1 MHDLEKIFPNDIFCM
16 IGLHPCYVD
25 DNFDLE
31 IDFVKKQI
39 EKHDYKAI
47 GEIGIDLFHE
57 KKYFEQQVIAFEEQI
72 KLAIDYDLPIVIH
85 SRDSFDEIFEV
96 LEKFKCKKLR
106 GIFHCFTGNIDQ
118 AHRIIDLNFHLG
130 IGGVLTFKNGKI
142 SEFLKEIPINKIVLE
157 NLLDRESWKRS
168 ATECGVLETLEVE
181 GQELTVK
188 MDTGNN
194 TTTCALHADDLT
206 VKNKVVSWT
215 TEGVKYKEPL
225 HRYVELLKPAEKRPV
240 VLLEINF
247 LNTIYE
253 VEVSLDKRNQIPFL
267 ANRDFMKRANL
278 MINPAR
284 KFMLTNR
291 NDEHANG

>member
-1 MHDLEKIFPNDIFCM
+1 MIDTHTHLYLEQFKDDIDDVISRAKAVGVERFYLPSINSKYNKSMHDLEKKYPDNVFCM

-57 KKYFEQQVIAFEEQI
+57 KKYLDQQVEAFEEQI

-96 LEKFKCKKLR
+96 LEKFKCEKLR

-142 SEFLKEIPINKIVLE
+142 SEFLNEIPINKIVLE
-157 NLLDRESWKRS
+157 TDSPYLAPSPHRGSRNESSYLKII
-168 ATECGVLETLEVE
+168 
-181 GQELTVK
+181 
-188 MDTGNN
+188 
-194 TTTCALHADDLT
+194 ADKLS
-206 VKNKVVSWT
+206 KV
-215 TEGVKYKEPL
+215 YN
-225 HRYVELLKPAEKRPV
+225 
-240 VLLEINF
+240 LEI
-247 LNTIYE
+247 
-253 VEVSLDKRNQIPFL
+253 
-267 ANRDFMKRANL
+267 
-278 MINPAR
+278 
-284 KFMLTNR
+284 
-291 NDEHANG
+291 DEISKITQQNSIEIFGN

>member
-1 MHDLEKIFPNDIFCM
+1 MHDLEKKFPNDVFCM

-31 IDFVKKQI
+31 IDFIKKQI

-96 LEKFKCKKLR
+96 LEKFKCEKLR

-157 NLLDRESWKRS
+157 TDSPYLAPSPHRGSRNESSYLKII
-168 ATECGVLETLEVE
+168 ADKLAEVY
-181 GQELTVK
+181 
-188 MDTGNN
+188 N
-194 TTTCALHADDLT
+194 
-206 VKNKVVSWT
+206 
-215 TEGVKYKEPL
+215 
-225 HRYVELLKPAEKRPV
+225 
-240 VLLEINF
+240 LEIDEICKITQQNS
-247 LNTIYE
+247 IE
-253 VEVSLDKRNQIPFL
+253 VFGN
-267 ANRDFMKRANL
+267 
-278 MINPAR
+278 
-284 KFMLTNR
+284 
-291 NDEHANG
+291 

>member
-1 MHDLEKIFPNDIFCM
+1 MIDTHTHLYLEQFKDDIDDVISRAKAIGVQRFYLPSINSKYNQSMHDLEKKFPNDIFCM

-142 SEFLKEIPINKIVLE
+142 SEFLKEIPINNIVLE
-157 NLLDRESWKRS
+157 TDSPYLAPSPHRGSRNESSYLKII
-168 ATECGVLETLEVE
+168 
-181 GQELTVK
+181 
-188 MDTGNN
+188 
-194 TTTCALHADDLT
+194 ADKLA
-206 VKNKVVSWT
+206 KV
-215 TEGVKYKEPL
+215 YN
-225 HRYVELLKPAEKRPV
+225 
-240 VLLEINF
+240 LEIDEICKITQQNS
-247 LNTIYE
+247 IE
-253 VEVSLDKRNQIPFL
+253 VFGN
-267 ANRDFMKRANL
+267 
-278 MINPAR
+278 
-284 KFMLTNR
+284 
-291 NDEHANG
+291 

>member
-1 MHDLEKIFPNDIFCM
+1 LIDTHTHLYLEQFKDDIDDVISRAKAIGVQRFYLPSINSKYNQSMHDLEKKFPNDIFCM

-96 LEKFKCKKLR
+96 LEKFKCEKLR

-157 NLLDRESWKRS
+157 TDSPYLAPSPNRGSRNESSYLKII
-168 ATECGVLETLEVE
+168 ADKLAEVY
-181 GQELTVK
+181 
-188 MDTGNN
+188 N
-194 TTTCALHADDLT
+194 
-206 VKNKVVSWT
+206 
-215 TEGVKYKEPL
+215 
-225 HRYVELLKPAEKRPV
+225 
-240 VLLEINF
+240 LEIDEICKITQQNS
-247 LNTIYE
+247 IE
-253 VEVSLDKRNQIPFL
+253 VFGN
-267 ANRDFMKRANL
+267 
-278 MINPAR
+278 
-284 KFMLTNR
+284 
-291 NDEHANG
+291 

>member
-1 MHDLEKIFPNDIFCM
+1 MIDTHTHLYLEQFRDDIDDVISRAKAVGVEKFYLPSINSKYNKSMHDLEKKYPDDVFCM

-57 KKYFEQQVIAFEEQI
+57 KKYLDKQVDAFEEQI

-96 LEKFKCKKLR
+96 LEKFKCEKLR

-118 AHRIIDLNFHLG
+118 AHQIIDLNFYLG

-142 SEFLKEIPINKIVLE
+142 SEFLNEIPINKIVLE
-157 NLLDRESWKRS
+157 TDSPYLAPSPHRGSRNESSYLKII
-168 ATECGVLETLEVE
+168 
-181 GQELTVK
+181 
-188 MDTGNN
+188 
-194 TTTCALHADDLT
+194 ADKLA
-206 VKNKVVSWT
+206 KV
-215 TEGVKYKEPL
+215 YN
-225 HRYVELLKPAEKRPV
+225 
-240 VLLEINF
+240 LEI
-247 LNTIYE
+247 
-253 VEVSLDKRNQIPFL
+253 
-267 ANRDFMKRANL
+267 
-278 MINPAR
+278 
-284 KFMLTNR
+284 
-291 NDEHANG
+291 DEISNITQQNSIEIFGN

>member
-1 MHDLEKIFPNDIFCM
+1 MIDTHTHLYLEQFRDDIDDVISRAKAVGVEKFYLPSINSKYNKSMHDLEKKYPDDVFCM

-57 KKYFEQQVIAFEEQI
+57 KKYLDKQVDAFEEQI
-72 KLAIDYDLPIVIH
+72 KLAINYDLPIVIH

-96 LEKFKCKKLR
+96 LEKFKCEKLR

-142 SEFLKEIPINKIVLE
+142 SEFLNEIPINKIVLE
-157 NLLDRESWKRS
+157 TDSPYLAPSPHRGSRNESSYLKII
-168 ATECGVLETLEVE
+168 
-181 GQELTVK
+181 
-188 MDTGNN
+188 
-194 TTTCALHADDLT
+194 ADKLA
-206 VKNKVVSWT
+206 KV
-215 TEGVKYKEPL
+215 YN
-225 HRYVELLKPAEKRPV
+225 
-240 VLLEINF
+240 LEIDEICKITQQNS
-247 LNTIYE
+247 IE
-253 VEVSLDKRNQIPFL
+253 VFGN
-267 ANRDFMKRANL
+267 
-278 MINPAR
+278 
-284 KFMLTNR
+284 
-291 NDEHANG
+291 

>member
-1 MHDLEKIFPNDIFCM
+1 LIDTHTHLYLEQFKDDIDDVISRAKAIGVQRFYLPSINSKYNQSMHDLEKKFPNDVFCM

-85 SRDSFDEIFEV
+85 SRDSFDEIFKV
-96 LEKFKCKKLR
+96 LEKFKSEKLR

-118 AHRIIDLNFHLG
+118 AYRIIDLNFHIG

-142 SEFLKEIPINKIVLE
+142 SEFLNEIPINKIVLE
-157 NLLDRESWKRS
+157 TDSPYLAPSPHRGSRNESSYLKII
-168 ATECGVLETLEVE
+168 ADKLAEVY
-181 GQELTVK
+181 
-188 MDTGNN
+188 N
-194 TTTCALHADDLT
+194 
-206 VKNKVVSWT
+206 
-215 TEGVKYKEPL
+215 
-225 HRYVELLKPAEKRPV
+225 
-240 VLLEINF
+240 LEIDEICKITQQNS
-247 LNTIYE
+247 IE
-253 VEVSLDKRNQIPFL
+253 VFGN
-267 ANRDFMKRANL
+267 
-278 MINPAR
+278 
-284 KFMLTNR
+284 
-291 NDEHANG
+291 

>member
-1 MHDLEKIFPNDIFCM
+1 MHDLEKKFPNDIFCM

-96 LEKFKCKKLR
+96 LEKFKCEKLR

-157 NLLDRESWKRS
+157 TDSPYLAPSPHRGSRNESSYLKII
-168 ATECGVLETLEVE
+168 ADKLAEVY
-181 GQELTVK
+181 
-188 MDTGNN
+188 N
-194 TTTCALHADDLT
+194 
-206 VKNKVVSWT
+206 
-215 TEGVKYKEPL
+215 
-225 HRYVELLKPAEKRPV
+225 
-240 VLLEINF
+240 LEIDEICKITQQNS
-247 LNTIYE
+247 IE
-253 VEVSLDKRNQIPFL
+253 VFGN
-267 ANRDFMKRANL
+267 
-278 MINPAR
+278 
-284 KFMLTNR
+284 
-291 NDEHANG
+291 

>member
-1 MHDLEKIFPNDIFCM
+1 MIDTHTHLYLEQFRDDIDDVISRAKAVGVEKFYLPSINSKYNKSMHDLEKKYPDNVFCM

-96 LEKFKCKKLR
+96 LEKFKCEKLR

-157 NLLDRESWKRS
+157 TDSPYLAPSPHRGSRNESSYLKII
-168 ATECGVLETLEVE
+168 ADKLAEVY
-181 GQELTVK
+181 
-188 MDTGNN
+188 N
-194 TTTCALHADDLT
+194 
-206 VKNKVVSWT
+206 
-215 TEGVKYKEPL
+215 
-225 HRYVELLKPAEKRPV
+225 
-240 VLLEINF
+240 LEIDEICKITQQNS
-247 LNTIYE
+247 IE
-253 VEVSLDKRNQIPFL
+253 VFGN
-267 ANRDFMKRANL
+267 
-278 MINPAR
+278 
-284 KFMLTNR
+284 
-291 NDEHANG
+291 

>member
-1 MHDLEKIFPNDIFCM
+1 MIDTHTHLYLEQFKDDIDDVISRAKAIGVQRFYLPSINSKYNQSMHDLEKKFPNDIFCM

-31 IDFVKKQI
+31 IDFIKKQI

-85 SRDSFDEIFEV
+85 SRDSFDEIFKV
-96 LEKFKCKKLR
+96 LEKFKCEKLR

-157 NLLDRESWKRS
+157 TDSPYLAPSPHRGSRNESSYLKII
-168 ATECGVLETLEVE
+168 ADKLAEVY
-181 GQELTVK
+181 
-188 MDTGNN
+188 N
-194 TTTCALHADDLT
+194 
-206 VKNKVVSWT
+206 
-215 TEGVKYKEPL
+215 
-225 HRYVELLKPAEKRPV
+225 
-240 VLLEINF
+240 LEIDEICKITQQNS
-247 LNTIYE
+247 IE
-253 VEVSLDKRNQIPFL
+253 VFGN
-267 ANRDFMKRANL
+267 
-278 MINPAR
+278 
-284 KFMLTNR
+284 
-291 NDEHANG
+291 

>member
-1 MHDLEKIFPNDIFCM
+1 MIDTHTHLYLEQFKDDIDDVISRAKAIGVQRFYLPSINSKYNQSMHDLEKKFPNDIFCM

-96 LEKFKCKKLR
+96 LEKFKCEKLR

-157 NLLDRESWKRS
+157 TDSPYLAPSPNRGSRNESSYLKII
-168 ATECGVLETLEVE
+168 ADKLAEVY
-181 GQELTVK
+181 
-188 MDTGNN
+188 N
-194 TTTCALHADDLT
+194 
-206 VKNKVVSWT
+206 
-215 TEGVKYKEPL
+215 
-225 HRYVELLKPAEKRPV
+225 
-240 VLLEINF
+240 LEIDEICKITQQNS
-247 LNTIYE
+247 IE
-253 VEVSLDKRNQIPFL
+253 VFGN
-267 ANRDFMKRANL
+267 
-278 MINPAR
+278 
-284 KFMLTNR
+284 
-291 NDEHANG
+291 

>member
-1 MHDLEKIFPNDIFCM
+1 MIDTHTHLYLEQFRDDIDDVISRAKAVGVEKFYLPSINSKYNKSMHDLEKKYPDDVFCM

-57 KKYFEQQVIAFEEQI
+57 KKYLDQQVDAFEEQI

-85 SRDSFDEIFEV
+85 SRDSFDEIFKV
-96 LEKFKCKKLR
+96 LEKFKCEKLR

-142 SEFLKEIPINKIVLE
+142 SEFLNEIPINKIVLE
-157 NLLDRESWKRS
+157 TDSPYLAPSPHRGSRNESSYLKII
-168 ATECGVLETLEVE
+168 
-181 GQELTVK
+181 
-188 MDTGNN
+188 
-194 TTTCALHADDLT
+194 ADKLA
-206 VKNKVVSWT
+206 KV
-215 TEGVKYKEPL
+215 YN
-225 HRYVELLKPAEKRPV
+225 
-240 VLLEINF
+240 LEI
-247 LNTIYE
+247 
-253 VEVSLDKRNQIPFL
+253 
-267 ANRDFMKRANL
+267 
-278 MINPAR
+278 
-284 KFMLTNR
+284 
-291 NDEHANG
+291 DEISNITQQNSIEIFGN

>member
-1 MHDLEKIFPNDIFCM
+1 MIDTHTHLYLEQFRDDIDDVISRAKAVGVEKFYLPSINSKYNKSMHDLEKKYPDDVFCM

-57 KKYFEQQVIAFEEQI
+57 KKYLDKQVDAFEEQI
-72 KLAIDYDLPIVIH
+72 KLAINYDLPIVIH

-96 LEKFKCKKLR
+96 LEKFKCEKLR

-157 NLLDRESWKRS
+157 TDSPYLAPSPHRGSRNESSYLKII
-168 ATECGVLETLEVE
+168 
-181 GQELTVK
+181 
-188 MDTGNN
+188 
-194 TTTCALHADDLT
+194 ADKLA
-206 VKNKVVSWT
+206 KV
-215 TEGVKYKEPL
+215 YN
-225 HRYVELLKPAEKRPV
+225 
-240 VLLEINF
+240 LEI
-247 LNTIYE
+247 
-253 VEVSLDKRNQIPFL
+253 
-267 ANRDFMKRANL
+267 
-278 MINPAR
+278 
-284 KFMLTNR
+284 
-291 NDEHANG
+291 DEISNITQQNSIEIFGN

>member
-1 MHDLEKIFPNDIFCM
+1 MIDTHTHLYLEQFKDDIDDVISRAKAIGVQRFYLPSINSKYNQSMHDLEKKFPNDVFCM

-85 SRDSFDEIFEV
+85 SRDSFDEIFKV
-96 LEKFKCKKLR
+96 LEKFKSEKLR

-118 AHRIIDLNFHLG
+118 AYRIIDLNFHIG

-142 SEFLKEIPINKIVLE
+142 SEFLNEIPINKIVLE
-157 NLLDRESWKRS
+157 TDSPYLAPSPHRGSRNESSYLKII
-168 ATECGVLETLEVE
+168 ADKLAEVY
-181 GQELTVK
+181 
-188 MDTGNN
+188 N
-194 TTTCALHADDLT
+194 
-206 VKNKVVSWT
+206 
-215 TEGVKYKEPL
+215 
-225 HRYVELLKPAEKRPV
+225 
-240 VLLEINF
+240 LEIDEICKITQQNS
-247 LNTIYE
+247 IE
-253 VEVSLDKRNQIPFL
+253 VFGN
-267 ANRDFMKRANL
+267 
-278 MINPAR
+278 
-284 KFMLTNR
+284 
-291 NDEHANG
+291 